1 MKILI
6 AGAGKVGKSITDEL
20 SADGNDITM
29 IDRNADV
36 LNDVIEKYDVNT
48 CEGNAASSI
57 VLKEA
62 GVEDAD
68 IFIAVADADEINLLA
83 CITAR
88 ALNPKIHVIARIRNP
103 EYAEQAYVLK
113 DSFHLSLSINPEK
126 QAAQEIAGLLKY
138 PGFLK
143 RERFEKARTEM
154 VELRAESSS
163 ALADVKLT
171 DLQKRIN
178 AQILISAIIRDGNVI
193 LPDGNTV
200 IQSHDRLFITGRS
213 SELQKMLKNIGVI
226 TKPVRH
232 VLISGGGRIA
242 FYLAQLLDDAHIST
256 TIIEQDEDTCEL
268 LAGLLSNTTIVHGD
282 ASSHNVLE
290 NADIQSYDAFV
301 SLTGIDEVNII
312 TSLYAD
318 VLNIKHIITKLGR
331 GEQSLLTDHLPLGSI
346 VCPKDLVT
354 MHIVRYVRAIQD
366 KKGVAITIH
375 KIADGRVEAIEF
387 EVKEHDRYIGKP
399 LKDIRMKKNIL
410 INSIRTGLET
420 VIPNGNSAYHLG
432 DTVVVL
438 CKGDEVI
445 HTLNDIFES

>member
-20 SADGNDITM
+20 SADGHDITM
-29 IDRNADV
+29 IDRNAEV
-36 LNDVIEKYDVNT
+36 LNDIIEKYDVNI

-57 VLKEA
+57 TLKEA
-62 GVEDAD
+62 GIMDTD

-88 ALNPKIHVIARIRNP
+88 ALNPGVHVIARIRNP
-103 EYAEQAYVLK
+103 EYSEQMYALK
-113 DSFHLSLSINPEK
+113 NSFHLSLAINPEK
-126 QAAQEIAGLLKY
+126 QAAREIAGLLKY

-154 VELRAESSS
+154 VELKAENNS
-163 ALADVKLT
+163 AIENVVLSELH
-171 DLQKRIN
+171 KRVS
-178 AQILISAIIRDGNVI
+178 AQVLISAIIRDGQVI
-193 LPDGNTV
+193 MPDGNTV
-200 IQSHDRLFITGRS
+200 IREHDRLFITGQS
-213 SELQKMLKNIGVI
+213 VELHKMLKNIGAI
-226 TKPVRH
+226 TKPIRH

-242 FYLAQLLDDAHIST
+242 FYLAQLLNEAHISS
-256 TIIEQDEDTCEL
+256 TIIEQNEETCEL
-268 LAGLLSNTTIVHGD
+268 LAGLLPGSTIVHGD
-282 ASSHNVLE
+282 ASSHNVLDSV
-290 NADIQSYDAFV
+290 DIQNYDAFV

-318 VLNIKHIITKLGR
+318 VLNVRHIVTKLGR

-366 KKGVAITIH
+366 KKGAALAIH

-387 EVKEHDRYIGKP
+387 EVKEEDRYIGVP

-410 INSIRTGLET
+410 VNSIRSGMKT
-420 VIPNGNSAYHLG
+420 VIPNGNSSYHLG

-438 CKGDEVI
+438 CKGDEII
-445 HTLNDIFES
+445 HSLNDIFVG